1 MEITYSSLKSLEAE
15 YIASVEEAK
24 ASMAEFHQGR
34 SDAYE
39 FLKSTSLPPTCS
51 FNTLMITLRGRA
63 THGLAHRDFCCCLTT
78 N

>member
-1 MEITYSSLKSLEAE
+1 MEITYSSLKSSEAE

-39 FLKSTSLPPTCS
+39 FLKPGFLLSL
-51 FNTLMITLRGRA
+51 
-63 THGLAHRDFCCCLTT
+63 DD
-78 N
+78 